1 MCDSGRGP
9 DPSGNLRRT
18 DPSLFEAPG
27 LPAGTALGDW
37 GGLNSGGDGGVGEVI
52 VGLEEAACF
61 GGAGVGTV
69 VTTDD
74 AAARAAWMKGTA
86 VDFEAG
92 FKEFV

>member
-1 MCDSGRGP
+1 
-9 DPSGNLRRT
+9 
-18 DPSLFEAPG
+18 LFAGPG

-52 VGLEEAACF
+52 AGLEEAACF
-61 GGAGVGTV
+61 GGARVGTAV
-69 VTTDD
+69 ATDG
-74 AAARAAWMKGTA
+74 AAARAAWIRGTA